1 MKGVFLEAALFQ
13 KDPDQQRLVWDMPK
27 MATNLWQLEDL
38 QGWPGASLSP
48 DQWSVAKSR
57 QMISS
62 GHGGQCVYPGERP
75 GNQVWVFS
83 PLAYMFYFLLTAVL

>member
-1 MKGVFLEAALFQ
+1 MKGVFPEAALFQ
-13 KDPDQQRLVWDMPK
+13 EDPDEPRLVWDMLK

-57 QMISS
+57 QA
-62 GHGGQCVYPGERP
+62 R
-75 GNQVWVFS
+75 
-83 PLAYMFYFLLTAVL
+83 